1 MDNPVLTKQD
11 KAIAGIT
18 LAHGTLGILWILWA
32 VSQIGDPV
40 VFIAANLT
48 LAIAGIAAGLGWF
61 HRKSWAAYLV
71 MAFYLVQLVHVFTP
85 SFLWSFNLGI
95 NFNIGCGWD
104 EFGQL
109 QLNLFALGMLIWTS
123 SRAFAPNNSLK
134 PTPLRGAL
142 GEGDASGVVPGE
154 WRPDPTG
161 RHQHRYWDGT
171 GWTAYVADDGQA
183 SEDPFD
189 ELPEACP
196 EQAHRADSQEA
207 LS

>member
-1 MDNPVLTKQD
+1 MENSVLTKQE
-11 KAIAGIT
+11 KAIGGIT
-18 LAHGTLGILWILWA
+18 LAHGALGILWMFWA
-32 VSQIGDPV
+32 TSQIGSPV
-40 VFIAANLT
+40 VFIAPNLT
-48 LAIAGIAAGLGWF
+48 LAFAGIAAGVGWF

-71 MAFYLVQLVHVFTP
+71 IAFYCVQLVHVFTP
-85 SFLWSFNLGI
+85 VFQWSFTLGI
-95 NFNIGCGWD
+95 HVNISLGWD
-104 EFGQL
+104 EFGDL
-109 QLNLFALGMLIWTS
+109 GLNLFALAMLIWTS
-123 SRAFAPNNSLK
+123 SRVFGPNSSFK
-134 PTPLRGAL
+134 QTRVSGAM
-142 GEGDASGVVPGE
+142 GEGGVSGVGPGE